1 MTGATLW
8 SFCDDDFFCVLPKYL
23 LLVVNVVVF
32 FLQLCAPSYPGAHL
46 ALDDDA
52 VDVID
57 DDLLIMMWQN
67 SGTRRPLFFF
77 LKSAH
82 KKKMVNFI
90 AKH

>member
-32 FLQLCAPSYPGAHL
+32 FLQRAPSYPGAHL

-57 DDLLIMMWQN
+57 DDTN
-67 SGTRRPLFFF
+67 D
-77 LKSAH
+77 
-82 KKKMVNFI
+82 V
-90 AKH
+90 AKL